1 MAAHATGTPVA
12 DQALIACPSC
22 DLIHRRSCLL
32 DGGVARCVRCHTPL
46 YRFNCDTQLDRP
58 LALTLA
64 AIILL
69 VVANVFP
76 FIQFNMEGRVQESVL
91 ISGLL
96 VLYGDGWLGLTMLVL
111 LTGIACPLIQL
122 MGMTYVLIPLR
133 MGWKLP
139 KMGPI
144 FRWVRQLQPWAM
156 IEVYMLGILV
166 TLVKLTDSGSVVPG
180 VGLYAFAALMFALP
194 AATAGLNSDN
204 IWDQIPIN

>member
-1 MAAHATGTPVA
+1 MT
-12 DQALIACPSC
+12 DQALIACPTC
-22 DLIHRRSCLL
+22 DLLHRRSCLL
-32 DGGVARCVRCHTPL
+32 HKGVARCVRCGTPV
-46 YRFNCDTQLDRP
+46 YRYRCDQQLDRP
-58 LALTLA
+58 LAMTLA
-64 AIILL
+64 AIVLL

-76 FIQFNMEGRVQESVL
+76 FIQFTMEGRVQESLL

-96 VLYGDGWLGLTMLVL
+96 VLYSDGWMGLTVLVL

-122 MGMTYVLIPLR
+122 AGMAYVLIPLHL
-133 MGWKLP
+133 GWKLP

-166 TLVKLTDSGSVVPG
+166 TVVKLTDSGSVVPG

-194 AATAGLNSDN
+194 AATAGLNPDN
-204 IWDQIPIN
+204 IWEQIPVK